1 MNISLVNEN
10 GKYKVKLSGELTYDT
25 NSISKVE
32 EMFGV
37 DMASY
42 FADAVREA
50 CVNNGLVKKVINT
63 KKNQNNDNEDTEKS
77 IFDFDK

>member
-1 MNISLVNEN
+1 MNISLVHEN
-10 GKYKVKLSGELTYDT
+10 GKYKVILSGELTYDT

-50 CVNNGLVKKVINT
+50 CMNNGIIKKVQKTPVERI
-63 KKNQNNDNEDTEKS
+63 
-77 IFDFDK
+77 I